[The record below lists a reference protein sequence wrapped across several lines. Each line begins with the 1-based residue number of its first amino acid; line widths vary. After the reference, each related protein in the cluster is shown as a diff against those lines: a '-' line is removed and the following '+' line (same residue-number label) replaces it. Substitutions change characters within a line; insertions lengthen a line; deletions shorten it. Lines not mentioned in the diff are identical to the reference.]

1 MPTLNGSPLSCEEIL
16 DRYAP
21 LVYRMAIQGTG
32 SRHDGE
38 DVAQEV
44 FVSLIQ
50 CDPAFV
56 DETHLKAWLIRATA
70 NRCKSWG
77 RSPWRRR
84 VVPLDDSRD
93 GPVPP
98 PESGGVLEAVAALPP
113 NTAGRCTST
122 TSRGTLPLRS
132 GSCWAAPEYGA
143 LPSEPGQSQAE
154 RCAEGGMGMNSKDY
168 RSTLGGVTPSPA
180 WRARTL
186 AAMEAAKPKK
196 HSVRR
201 PLAAA
206 ATAAALVIV
215 VAAWGMA
222 VRPDRNGPQWPRRG
236 PHPGAGGDP
245 YAHPRHFP
253 GVERELRHRHRPQP
267 AHGEEPHRRTAGRA
281 DRAAG
286 V

>member
-113 NTAGRCTST
+113 KYRWPVYLHYIERYTAAEIGQLLGCPRNTVL
-122 TSRGTLPLRS
+122 SRLS
-132 GSCWAAPEYGA
+132 
-143 LPSEPGQSQAE
+143 
-154 RCAEGGMGMNSKDY
+154 
-168 RSTLGGVTPSPA
+168 
-180 WRARTL
+180 RARARL
-186 AAMEAAKPKK
+186 KD
-196 HSVRR
+196 
-201 PLAAA
+201 
-206 ATAAALVIV
+206 ALK
-215 VAAWGMA
+215 
-222 VRPDRNGPQWPRRG
+222 
-236 PHPGAGGDP
+236 
-245 YAHPRHFP
+245 
-253 GVERELRHRHRPQP
+253 
-267 AHGEEPHRRTAGRA
+267 EEWA
-281 DRAAG
+281 
-286 V
+286 